1 MKKKVYT
8 TIHHLALK
16 FKSRYPIHADAAD
29 QTILVVRNV
38 RRTLTEF
45 HHIMWDL
52 KFVTNYAEALLS
64 EDRLYTT
71 IPPPEHFL
79 EWRDDRV
86 MGEIHWYGK
95 YK

>member
-1 MKKKVYT
+1 MQLLSFVYIYLPT
-8 TIHHLALK
+8 QTGQPFYIT
-16 FKSRYPIHADAAD
+16 DAAD

-52 KFVTNYAEALLS
+52 QYVNTYAEALAN
-64 EDRLYTT
+64 EDRLFKTM
-71 IPPPEHFL
+71 PPREHFL

-86 MGEIHWYGK
+86 MGEIHWYGT
-95 YK
+95 YI